1 MGVQA
6 RRGRSWHRAL
16 MITMLT
22 GTFGALNAA
31 PVRALTPY
39 VYTPSAQELEGAG
52 VGIGRT
58 AAQLLRLGQPEEAA
72 SLAALAVRLQ
82 PNDERLWS
90 VLAEAQLRSDQLK
103 AAAGSLAK
111 AKALKPGKAG
121 LWFAEASIALRDERP
136 DDAISLLD
144 EGLRLDPKNA
154 GAYFDLGNARVMQ
167 SDLRQALKAFEQAT
181 TIKPSFWEALN
192 NQALVLFEMGNTP
205 EAIKRWRSVLSIKN
219 NPEPMLALAAAL
231 NQQSP
236 GDAESLELARQAL
249 AEDPNYV
256 LPGHQENQLWGS
268 KLRQA
273 TDVLLTTPSLKGAV
287 ERAEANADPKSAE

>member
-1 MGVQA
+1 MGPA
-6 RRGRSWHRAL
+6 CSWKLWQKSLMLSLTIGLVGASTTAPARAL
-16 MITMLT
+16 
-22 GTFGALNAA
+22 
-31 PVRALTPY
+31 VPY
-39 VYTPSAQELEGAG
+39 VYTPSTEELEGAG

-58 AAQLLRLGQPEEAA
+58 AAQLLRLGQPEEA
-72 SLAALAVRLQ
+72 SRLAALAVRLQ

-111 AKALKPGKAG
+111 AKSLNPGKAG
-121 LWFAEASIALRDERP
+121 LWFAEASLALRDNRP
-136 DDAISLLD
+136 DDAIDLLD

-167 SDLRQALKAFEQAT
+167 DDLRQALRAFEQAT

-192 NQALVLFEMGNTP
+192 NQALVLFEMGNTR
-205 EAIKRWRSVLSIKN
+205 EAIKRWRSVLTIKRN
-219 NPEPMLALAAAL
+219 AEPMLALAAAL
-231 NQQSP
+231 NKQKP
-236 GDAESLELARQAL
+236 GDTESIELARKAL

-256 LPGHQENQLWGS
+256 LPGHQENPLWGL

-273 TDVLLTTPSLKGAV
+273 TETLLSEGALKGAV
-287 ERAEANADPKSAE
+287 ERAEANADPTTAE

>member
-1 MGVQA
+1 MGVRA
-6 RRGRSWHRAL
+6 RRQRGRHRAL
-16 MITMLT
+16 AISMLT
-22 GTFGALNAA
+22 GALAAFGAA

-72 SLAALAVRLQ
+72 SLAALAVSLQ

-90 VLAEAQLRSDQLK
+90 VLAEAQLRSNQLK

-205 EAIKRWRSVLSIKN
+205 EAIKRWRSVLSIKR

-236 GDAESLELARQAL
+236 GDAESLELARKAL

-273 TDVLLTTPSLKGAV
+273 TEVLLTTPSLRGAV

>member
-1 MGVQA
+1 
-6 RRGRSWHRAL
+6 

-22 GTFGALNAA
+22 GTLGSLNAA

-273 TDVLLTTPSLKGAV
+273 TDVLLTTPSLRGAV

>member
-6 RRGRSWHRAL
+6 RRGRSWRRAL
-16 MITMLT
+16 MITTLT
-22 GTFGALNAA
+22 GTIGALSAA
-31 PVRALTPY
+31 PVRSLTPY
-39 VYTPSAQELEGAG
+39 VYTPSSQELEGAG
-52 VGIGRT
+52 IGIGRT

-154 GAYFDLGNARVMQ
+154 GAYFDLGNAHIMQ

-181 TIKPSFWEALN
+181 SIKPSFWEALN

-205 EAIKRWRSVLSIKN
+205 EAIKRWRSVLSIKA

-231 NQQSP
+231 NQQTP
-236 GDAESLELARQAL
+236 GDAESIELARKAL
-249 AEDPNYV
+249 SEDPNYV
-256 LPGHQENQLWGS
+256 LPGHQENQLWGP

-273 TDVLLTTPSLKGAV
+273 TDVLLTTPSLRGTV

>member
-1 MGVQA
+1 
-6 RRGRSWHRAL
+6 

-22 GTFGALNAA
+22 GTLGALNAA

-273 TDVLLTTPSLKGAV
+273 TDVLLATPSLRGAV

>member
-1 MGVQA
+1 
-6 RRGRSWHRAL
+6 

-22 GTFGALNAA
+22 GTLGALNAA
-31 PVRALTPY
+31 PARALTPY

-90 VLAEAQLRSDQLK
+90 VLAEAQLRSEQLK

-273 TDVLLTTPSLKGAV
+273 TDVLLTTPSLRGAV

>member
-1 MGVQA
+1 
-6 RRGRSWHRAL
+6 

-22 GTFGALNAA
+22 GTLGALNAA
-31 PVRALTPY
+31 PTRALTPY

-205 EAIKRWRSVLSIKN
+205 EAIKRWRSVLSIKR

-231 NQQSP
+231 NQQNP
-236 GDAESLELARQAL
+236 GDAESLELARKAL

-273 TDVLLTTPSLKGAV
+273 TDVLLTTPSLRGVV

>member
-1 MGVQA
+1 
-6 RRGRSWHRAL
+6 

-22 GTFGALNAA
+22 GTLGALSAA

-192 NQALVLFEMGNTP
+192 NQALVLFEIGNTP
-205 EAIKRWRSVLSIKN
+205 EAIKRWRSVLSIKR
-219 NPEPMLALAAAL
+219 NPEPMLALAAAI
-231 NQQSP
+231 NQQNP

-256 LPGHQENQLWGS
+256 LPGHQKNQLWGS

-273 TDVLLTTPSLKGAV
+273 TEVLLTTPTLKGAV

>member
-1 MGVQA
+1 
-6 RRGRSWHRAL
+6 

-39 VYTPSAQELEGAG
+39 VYTPSAEELEGAG

-167 SDLRQALKAFEQAT
+167 SNLRQALKAFEKAT

-205 EAIKRWRSVLSIKN
+205 EAIKRWRSVLSIKR

-236 GDAESLELARQAL
+236 GDSESLELARQAL

-273 TDVLLTTPSLKGAV
+273 TDVLLTTPSLIGAV

>member
-1 MGVQA
+1 
-6 RRGRSWHRAL
+6 

-22 GTFGALNAA
+22 GTLGALNAA
-31 PVRALTPY
+31 PARALTPY

-273 TDVLLTTPSLKGAV
+273 TDVLLTTPSLRGAV

>member
-6 RRGRSWHRAL
+6 RRRRSWRQSL
-16 MITMLT
+16 MISMLT
-22 GTFGALNAA
+22 GTLGALSAA

-39 VYTPSAQELEGAG
+39 VYIPSAQELEGAG

-72 SLAALAVRLQ
+72 RLAALAVRLQ

-103 AAAGSLAK
+103 EAAESLAK

-167 SDLRQALKAFEQAT
+167 SDLRKALKAFEQAIK
-181 TIKPSFWEALN
+181 IKPSFWEALN

-205 EAIKRWRSVLSIKN
+205 EAIKRWRSVLSIKR

-236 GDAESLELARQAL
+236 GAAESLELARKAL

-273 TDVLLTTPSLKGAV
+273 TEVLLTTPSLRGAV

>member
-1 MGVQA
+1 M
-6 RRGRSWHRAL
+6 
-16 MITMLT
+16 
-22 GTFGALNAA
+22 
-31 PVRALTPY
+31 
-39 VYTPSAQELEGAG
+39 
-52 VGIGRT
+52 
-58 AAQLLRLGQPEEAA
+58 
-72 SLAALAVRLQ
+72 
-82 PNDERLWS
+82 
-90 VLAEAQLRSDQLK
+90 LAEAQLRSNQLK

-205 EAIKRWRSVLSIKN
+205 EAIKRWRSVLSIKR

-236 GDAESLELARQAL
+236 GDAESLELARKAL

-273 TDVLLTTPSLKGAV
+273 TEVLLTTPSLRGAV

>member
-6 RRGRSWHRAL
+6 RRGRSWYQAL

-22 GTFGALNAA
+22 GTLGALSAA

-192 NQALVLFEMGNTP
+192 NQALVLFEIGNTP
-205 EAIKRWRSVLSIKN
+205 EAIKRWRSVLSIKR
-219 NPEPMLALAAAL
+219 NPEPMLALAAAI
-231 NQQSP
+231 NQQNP

-256 LPGHQENQLWGS
+256 LPGHQKNQLWGS

-273 TDVLLTTPSLKGAV
+273 TEVLLTTPTLKGAV

>member
-1 MGVQA
+1 
-6 RRGRSWHRAL
+6 

-22 GTFGALNAA
+22 GTLGALNAA
-31 PVRALTPY
+31 PARALTPY

-205 EAIKRWRSVLSIKN
+205 EAIKRWRSVLSIKR

-231 NQQSP
+231 NQQNP
-236 GDAESLELARQAL
+236 GDTESLELARKAL

-273 TDVLLTTPSLKGAV
+273 TDVLLTTPSLRGVV

>member
-1 MGVQA
+1 
-6 RRGRSWHRAL
+6 
-16 MITMLT
+16 MLT
-22 GTFGALNAA
+22 GTLSALNAS

-72 SLAALAVRLQ
+72 RLAALAVRLQ

-136 DDAISLLD
+136 DDAVSLLD
-144 EGLRLDPKNA
+144 EGLRLDPKNP

-167 SDLRQALKAFEQAT
+167 SDLRKALKAFEQAT
-181 TIKPSFWEALN
+181 AIKPSFWEALN
-192 NQALVLFEMGNTP
+192 NQALVLFELGNTP
-205 EAIKRWRSVLSIKN
+205 EAIKRWRSVLSIKRN
-219 NPEPMLALAAAL
+219 AEPMLALAAAL
-231 NQQSP
+231 NKQTP
-236 GDAESLELARQAL
+236 GDAESIELARKAL

-273 TDVLLTTPSLKGAV
+273 TDVLLSQPSLQGVV

>member
-6 RRGRSWHRAL
+6 RRGRGWRQAL

-22 GTFGALNAA
+22 GTLGALGNA

-39 VYTPSAQELEGAG
+39 VYTPSAQELEGAS

-205 EAIKRWRSVLSIKN
+205 EAIKRWRSVLSIKR

-231 NQQSP
+231 NQQNP
-236 GDAESLELARQAL
+236 GDAESLELARKAL

-273 TDVLLTTPSLKGAV
+273 TDVLLTTPSLRGVV

>member
-1 MGVQA
+1 
-6 RRGRSWHRAL
+6 

-22 GTFGALNAA
+22 GTLSALNAA
-31 PVRALTPY
+31 PARALPPY

-144 EGLRLDPKNA
+144 EGLRLEPKNA

-205 EAIKRWRSVLSIKN
+205 EAIKRWRSVLSIKR

-231 NQQSP
+231 NQQNP
-236 GDAESLELARQAL
+236 GDAESLELARKAL

-273 TDVLLTTPSLKGAV
+273 TDVLLTTPSLRGVV

>member
-1 MGVQA
+1 
-6 RRGRSWHRAL
+6 
-16 MITMLT
+16 MLT
-22 GTFGALNAA
+22 GTLGALNAS

-72 SLAALAVRLQ
+72 RLAALAVRLQ

-136 DDAISLLD
+136 DDAVSLLD

-167 SDLRQALKAFEQAT
+167 SDLRKALKAFEQAT
-181 TIKPSFWEALN
+181 AIKPSFWEALN
-192 NQALVLFEMGNTP
+192 NQALVLFELGNAP
-205 EAIKRWRSVLSIKN
+205 EAIKRWRSVLSIKRN
-219 NPEPMLALAAAL
+219 AEPMLALAAAL
-231 NQQSP
+231 NKQTP
-236 GDAESLELARQAL
+236 GDAESIELARKAL

-273 TDVLLTTPSLKGAV
+273 TDVLLTEPSLQGAV

>member
-1 MGVQA
+1 MGPA
-6 RRGRSWHRAL
+6 RFWKLWQKSLVMSLVLGSVGATTTAPARAL
-16 MITMLT
+16 
-22 GTFGALNAA
+22 
-31 PVRALTPY
+31 VPY
-39 VYTPSAQELEGAG
+39 VYTPSTQELEGAG

-58 AAQLLRLGQPEEAA
+58 AAQLLRLGQPEEA
-72 SLAALAVRLQ
+72 SRLAALAVRLQ

-111 AKALKPGKAG
+111 AKSLNPGKAG
-121 LWFAEASIALRDERP
+121 LWFAEASLALRDNRP
-136 DDAISLLD
+136 DDAIPLLD

-167 SDLRQALKAFEQAT
+167 DDLRQALRAFEQAT

-192 NQALVLFEMGNTP
+192 NQALVLFEMGNTS
-205 EAIKRWRSVLSIKN
+205 EAIKRWRSVLTIKRN
-219 NPEPMLALAAAL
+219 AEPMLALAAAL
-231 NQQSP
+231 NKQKP
-236 GDAESLELARQAL
+236 GDSESIELARKAL

-256 LPGHQENQLWGS
+256 LPGHQENQLWGL

-273 TDVLLTTPSLKGAV
+273 TETLLSEGALKGAV
-287 ERAEANADPKSAE
+287 ERAEANADPTTAE

>member
-1 MGVQA
+1 M
-6 RRGRSWHRAL
+6 
-16 MITMLT
+16 
-22 GTFGALNAA
+22 
-31 PVRALTPY
+31 
-39 VYTPSAQELEGAG
+39 
-52 VGIGRT
+52 
-58 AAQLLRLGQPEEAA
+58 
-72 SLAALAVRLQ
+72 
-82 PNDERLWS
+82 
-90 VLAEAQLRSDQLK
+90 RSDQLK
-103 AAAGSLAK
+103 EAAESLAK

-167 SDLRQALKAFEQAT
+167 SDLRKALKAFEQAT

-192 NQALVLFEMGNTP
+192 NQALVLFEMGNTA
-205 EAIKRWRSVLSIKN
+205 EAIKRWRSVLSIKR

-231 NQQSP
+231 NQQTP
-236 GDAESLELARQAL
+236 GDPESIELASKAL

-256 LPGHQENQLWGS
+256 LPGHQQNQLWGS

-273 TDVLLTTPSLKGAV
+273 TDVLLTTPSLRGTV

>member
-6 RRGRSWHRAL
+6 RRGRSWRQAL

-22 GTFGALNAA
+22 GTLGALGNA

-39 VYTPSAQELEGAG
+39 VYTPSAQELEGAS

-121 LWFAEASIALRDERP
+121 LWFAEASIDF
-136 DDAISLLD
+136 LLV
-144 EGLRLDPKNA
+144 GPSWSNILCV
-154 GAYFDLGNARVMQ
+154 GVFI
-167 SDLRQALKAFEQAT
+167 SDL
-181 TIKPSFWEALN
+181 
-192 NQALVLFEMGNTP
+192 VL
-205 EAIKRWRSVLSIKN
+205 ILS
-219 NPEPMLALAAAL
+219 
-231 NQQSP
+231 
-236 GDAESLELARQAL
+236 D
-249 AEDPNYV
+249 
-256 LPGHQENQLWGS
+256 
-268 KLRQA
+268 
-273 TDVLLTTPSLKGAV
+273 
-287 ERAEANADPKSAE
+287 ANANLFSSCGSVNPMASVSNVSKSS

>member
-1 MGVQA
+1 MGPA
-6 RRGRSWHRAL
+6 RSWKLWQKSLVISMVLGSVGATTTAPARAL
-16 MITMLT
+16 
-22 GTFGALNAA
+22 
-31 PVRALTPY
+31 VPY
-39 VYTPSAQELEGAG
+39 VYTPSTQELEGAG

-58 AAQLLRLGQPEEAA
+58 AAQLLRLGQPEEA
-72 SLAALAVRLQ
+72 SRLAALAVRLQ

-111 AKALKPGKAG
+111 AKSLNPGKAG
-121 LWFAEASIALRDERP
+121 LWFAEASLALRDNRP
-136 DDAISLLD
+136 DDAIPLLD

-167 SDLRQALKAFEQAT
+167 DDLRQALRAFEQAT

-192 NQALVLFEMGNTP
+192 NQALVLFEMGNTS
-205 EAIKRWRSVLSIKN
+205 EAIKRWRSVLTIKRN
-219 NPEPMLALAAAL
+219 AEPMLALAAAL
-231 NQQSP
+231 NKQKP
-236 GDAESLELARQAL
+236 GDSESIELARKAL

-256 LPGHQENQLWGS
+256 LPGHQENQLWGL

-273 TDVLLTTPSLKGAV
+273 TETLLSEGALKGAV
-287 ERAEANADPKSAE
+287 ERAEANADPTTAE

>member
-1 MGVQA
+1 MGVRA
-6 RRGRSWHRAL
+6 RRQRSWHQAL
-16 MITMLT
+16 VITMLT
-22 GTFGALNAA
+22 GTLGALNAS

-72 SLAALAVRLQ
+72 RLAALAVRLQ

-136 DDAISLLD
+136 DDAVSLLD
-144 EGLRLDPKNA
+144 EGLRLDPKNP

-167 SDLRQALKAFEQAT
+167 SDLRKALKAFEQAT
-181 TIKPSFWEALN
+181 AIKPSFWEALN
-192 NQALVLFEMGNTP
+192 NQALVLFELGNTP
-205 EAIKRWRSVLSIKN
+205 EAIKRWRSVLSIKRN
-219 NPEPMLALAAAL
+219 AEPMLALAAAL
-231 NQQSP
+231 NKQTP
-236 GDAESLELARQAL
+236 GDAESIELARKAL

-256 LPGHQENQLWGS
+256 LPGHQENQLWGL

-273 TDVLLTTPSLKGAV
+273 TDVLLMEPSLKGAV

>member
-1 MGVQA
+1 
-6 RRGRSWHRAL
+6 

-22 GTFGALNAA
+22 GTLGALNAA

-167 SDLRQALKAFEQAT
+167 SDLRQALKAFERAT

-273 TDVLLTTPSLKGAV
+273 TDVLLTTPSLRGAV

>member
-1 MGVQA
+1 
-6 RRGRSWHRAL
+6 

-22 GTFGALNAA
+22 GTLGALNAPRA
-31 PVRALTPY
+31 RALTPY

-72 SLAALAVRLQ
+72 RLAALAVRLQ

-167 SDLRQALKAFEQAT
+167 SNLRQALKAFEQAT

-205 EAIKRWRSVLSIKN
+205 EAIKRWRSVLSIKR

-231 NQQSP
+231 NQQNP
-236 GDAESLELARQAL
+236 GDAESLELARKAL

-273 TDVLLTTPSLKGAV
+273 TDVLLTTPSLRGVV